1 MIWVPGTMPSP
12 HHPPQPSYGQTTHES
27 SQSKF
32 RSVLQY
38 LNTRTNVTFVIRR
51 FRKWKLLSRVRLF
64 VTPWTIQN
72 SAGQNTGVG
81 SLSLLQGVFPTQGLN
96 TGLRHCRRIL
106 YQLSH
111 QGSPEK
117 IQNYEQLN
125 HLEDSCT
132 NTETANKENQCPYYV
147 WGNYLSP
154 WRQAMW
160 PWVCRNYGKKATK
173 LVCVGCFLSLSA
185 KMNKSY

>member
-1 MIWVPGTMPSP
+1 MLKKWCTMIWVPGTMPSP

-38 LNTRTNVTFVIRR
+38 LNTLTYVTFVIRR

-72 SAGQNTGVG
+72 SAVG

-96 TGLRHCRRIL
+96 AGLPHCRQIL

-111 QGSPEK
+111 QGSPRILEWVVYPFSSRSSWPRNQTGVSSLQADSLPTELPGK
-117 IQNYEQLN
+117 PW
-125 HLEDSCT
+125 EDS
-132 NTETANKENQCPYYV
+132 ELWAIK
-147 WGNYLSP
+147 SFR
-154 WRQAMW
+154 RQLHQH
-160 PWVCRNYGKKATK
+160 RNSK
-173 LVCVGCFLSLSA
+173 
-185 KMNKSY
+185 

>member
-1 MIWVPGTMPSP
+1 MLKKWCTMIWVPGTMPSP

-38 LNTRTNVTFVIRR
+38 LNTLTYVTFVIRR

-72 SAGQNTGVG
+72 SAVG

-96 TGLRHCRRIL
+96 PGLPHCRWIL

-111 QGSPEK
+111 KGSPSHK
-117 IQNYEQLN
+117 ASPRI
-125 HLEDSCT
+125 LEWVAYSFFSRASWPRNWTGVSCT
-132 NTETANKENQCPYYV
+132 AGGFFTS
-147 WGNYLSP
+147 WGTREAHLSF
-154 WRQAMW
+154 
-160 PWVCRNYGKKATK
+160 V
-173 LVCVGCFLSLSA
+173 
-185 KMNKSY
+185 